1 MKTTKNIHIVAYK
14 TPLISNVQLG
24 AFMNEQALTSLN
36 VGQGVEI
43 CATLVLSGQKVLE
56 GLSPTQDVKTPPEA
70 PQKATE
76 ARLEVE
82 KYVKNK
88 KKSLEE
94 MVAGTRYLVGEYG
107 TENEKRYIGKFLE
120 KVKG

>member
-1 MKTTKNIHIVAYK
+1 MKTMKNIHIVAYK

-43 CATLVLSGQKVLE
+43 CATLVLSGQKVLD
-56 GLSPTQDVKTPPEA
+56 GLSTTQEVQTRPEA
-70 PQKATE
+70 PQKPTE
-76 ARLEVE
+76 AYLEVE

-94 MVAGTRYLVGEYG
+94 MVTGTR
-107 TENEKRYIGKFLE
+107 
-120 KVKG
+120 